1 MANRKKVFIITAIA
15 LVIGFGTIMVLMT
28 MCTSTSG
35 LNSLQTTQG
44 TGTEG
49 SLLPQ
54 ELSGRRL
61 EISFSYT
68 NVRRIASSQFAFW
81 IEDMNGNYIDTLY
94 VTQWTAQGGF
104 RRRPTSISQW
114 VSSARP
120 ADMQQSEI
128 DTISGATPRP
138 GDYLVSWDFTDRNGI
153 LFTDT
158 QYRYFIEATMNFNDH
173 ALFTGIITIGEALTY
188 NPTPVFNPPD
198 TRFHN
203 MITNVRV
210 AYYP

>member
-1 MANRKKVFIITAIA
+1 MTNKKKLIITAIA
-15 LVIGFGTIMVLMT
+15 VVIGFGVITVIMT

-35 LNSLQTTQG
+35 LNSLQTA
-44 TGTEG
+44 EG
-49 SLLPQ
+49 Q
-54 ELSGRRL
+54 ELTGRRL

-81 IEDMNGNYIDTLY
+81 IEDMEGNYVDTLY

-114 VSSARP
+114 VSTARP

-128 DTISGATPRP
+128 DTISGVTPRP
-138 GDYLVSWDFTDRNGI
+138 GDYLVTWNFTDRNGNPVSGRH
-153 LFTDT
+153 
-158 QYRYFIEATMNFNDH
+158 YRYFIEATMNFNDH
-173 ALFTGIITIGEALTY
+173 ALFTGIVTLGEALTH
-188 NPTPVFNPPD
+188 NPTPVFSPPD

-203 MITNVRV
+203 MISNVRV
-210 AYYP
+210 AYSPN